1 MANTQV
7 FIEQTKALVD
17 KLKSTCAQYGLGNDG
32 NEYKIIVQIFLYKF
46 LLYFKVTNF
55 FASFSIFINI
65 ATKNFIRSI
74 IWNEEFATILTSFNF
89 YI

>member
-46 LLYFKVTNF
+46 LNDK
-55 FASFSIFINI
+55 FAYEVKQVDERLKNAENWEQDVNKYSDETSRKSAIF
-65 ATKNFIRSI
+65 
-74 IWNEEFATILTSFNF
+74 
-89 YI
+89 